1 MKEFSYASSNILS
14 ITFKGNLQNTLIYGP
29 ETVYQDYM
37 GVIVTASVNIST
49 GTILVD
55 HSYTAIFP

>member
-1 MKEFSYASSNILS
+1 MEMDWSVVEKYKWVK
-14 ITFKGNLQNTLIYGP
+14 KGNLQNTLIYRP

-55 HSYTAIFP
+55 HSYTAT